1 MPHHPRRTAFLLLP
15 AALLA
20 GVLAA
25 CKDSGTPSA
34 APSAVTVVSPS
45 AAGSPSAAASPAA
58 ASPSPKAP
66 VNKVPTCAQV
76 KEAMIRGSI
85 DPYDAFGAD
94 GAPLTEGIFSGE
106 DGLVLA
112 VQQACTTGDLGGK
125 LGKVTVGTIMSSYV
139 DTTGRWWGVM
149 LCVKPGSRAQCTVHF
164 ALNDRDPIE
173 SVSIAG
179 HKLTV
184 VYLTRPDDAGSATVA
199 VRRTAVYGVSGSTL
213 TELSHTD
220 APYTP

>member
-1 MPHHPRRTAFLLLP
+1 MPHRLRRTALALVAV
-15 AALLA
+15 AALA
-20 GVLAA
+20 GPLAA

-34 APSAVTVVSPS
+34 APSAVTELSPS
-45 AAGSPSAAASPAA
+45 AAPPSAAASPAA
-58 ASPSPKAP
+58 ASPIPQAP

-76 KEAMIRGSI
+76 KDAMVRGSI
-85 DPYDAFGAD
+85 DPYGAFGAD
-94 GAPLTEGIFSGE
+94 GAPLTEGIFGGE

-112 VQQACTTGDLGGK
+112 VQEACTTGDLGGK
-125 LGKVTVGTIMSSYV
+125 IGKVTVGTIMSSLV

-149 LCVKPGSRAQCTVHF
+149 LCVKPGDRAQCTVHF
-164 ALNDRDPIE
+164 VLDDRDPIE

-184 VYLTRPDDAGSATVA
+184 VYLTRPDDAGSAAVS
-199 VRRTAVYGVSGSTL
+199 VRRTAVYGVSGTTL

-220 APYTP
+220 TPYTP